1 MVVRF
6 VYLVIVWDHY
16 SRRASEGGIVGWLNL
31 TTLQCCEWLCRGG
44 ERRVENGGVQ
54 AAGVAAEHD
63 DLEAAISRAEDEES
77 AKGVRNNLIAE
88 EAGGALDNFAESQ
101 PRRPRA
107 PGNAAS
113 GAQGD
118 ASTND
123 DSGAE
128 SRPSAHS
135 LIADDIKQ
143 RITLARFFASG
154 VADADVALDWVF
166 FSNLLD
172 RCCDKRTDG
181 TSVNASLMVAA
192 AVFAAIGT
200 LLWSLAAFDMFGWVR
215 YLWFVGRGKQPRF
228 DGYIPRTHM
237 LVANILLEDAPQ
249 LVITFVASASSS
261 LALANIVTS
270 LYALFAK
277 LVETLEASRGEY
289 TLPALVSVAPLVR
302 VQMDERRR
310 ARDAATTTVND
321 FVDAAQAIEKLVQ
334 GRLTDQRL
342 SIADWSALPGSDTP
356 IGEQLRDQLVNNK
369 NMRKLLVGGLDAQSA
384 QDFAEVL
391 KDNQA
396 LQTLDLPGIFFF
408 GDRRGN
414 SISDEGA
421 KALGEA
427 LKANKT
433 LQMLNLTNNS
443 IGAEGAAALGAALK
457 ANKALQTL
465 YLDSNSIGDEGAK
478 ALGAALKD
486 NQALERLYLRSNSI
500 GDEGAAALGAALKDN
515 QALQTLDLNGN
526 SIGEDAKK
534 RLRQIAKERSTALD
548 LRL

>member
-31 TTLQCCEWLCRGG
+31 RTLRCCEWLWRGG
-44 ERRVENGGVQ
+44 ERRVKNGGVQ

-63 DLEAAISRAEDEES
+63 DLEAAISRAEGEES

-88 EAGGALDNFAESQ
+88 EAGGALDNVTESQ

-107 PGNAAS
+107 PGNAGS
-113 GAQGD
+113 VAQGD

-166 FSNLLD
+166 FKNLLD

-181 TSVNASLMVAA
+181 TGVNASLMVAA

-200 LLWSLAAFDMFGWVR
+200 LLWALAALDMFGWVR

-261 LALANIVTS
+261 VALANIVTS

-342 SIADWSALPGSDTP
+342 YIADWSALPGSDTP
-356 IGEQLRDQLVNNK
+356 IGEQLRDQLVDNT
-369 NMRKLLVGGLDAQSA
+369 NMRELRVKGLDAQGT

-396 LQTLDLPGIFFF
+396 LQRLDL
-408 GDRRGN
+408 
-414 SISDEGA
+414 
-421 KALGEA
+421 
-427 LKANKT
+427 
-433 LQMLNLTNNS
+433 
-443 IGAEGAAALGAALK
+443 
-457 ANKALQTL
+457 
-465 YLDSNSIGDEGAK
+465 
-478 ALGAALKD
+478 D
-486 NQALERLYLRSNSI
+486 NNSI

-515 QALQTLDLNGN
+515 QALQTVILYSN
-526 SIGEDAKK
+526 SIGEDAKQ
-534 RLRQIAKERSTALD
+534 RLKKIAQERSTALE
-548 LRL
+548 LYL